1 MIEIWNFIRE
11 KWITLENTITV
22 VTTGL
27 EVFAVLYV
35 LLKIEKKSYKWFF
48 SFDGILLL
56 LTSNMLVLLARIIMA
71 KVFPFISTV
80 ASLVSIHLIIF
91 LVLYRLFEIEL
102 TESLI
107 KTMLVFV
114 FLILGQLTIFPLAI
128 LMSLFISNDLTI
140 IIVSMLAQ
148 IWIVILT
155 TIILS
160 RIRDQIE
167 AMIDDLSNKP
177 QVVKWSFGYY
187 FIYMILSTH
196 NSDFS
201 KSIVLGVL
209 KGIFSLVLLI
219 CMGYLFNKYFIIPRQ
234 NK

>member
-1 MIEIWNFIRE
+1 M
-11 KWITLENTITV
+11 ENTITV

>member
-1 MIEIWNFIRE
+1 LIEIWNFIRE

>member
-35 LLKIEKKSYKWFF
+35 LLKIEKKSYKYFF

>member
-1 MIEIWNFIRE
+1 LIEIWNFIRE
-11 KWITLENTITV
+11 KWITLENTITII
-22 VTTGL
+22 TTGL

-35 LLKIEKKSYKWFF
+35 LLKIEKKSYKYFF

>member
-1 MIEIWNFIRE
+1 LIEIWNFIRE

-35 LLKIEKKSYKWFF
+35 LLKIEKKSYKYFF